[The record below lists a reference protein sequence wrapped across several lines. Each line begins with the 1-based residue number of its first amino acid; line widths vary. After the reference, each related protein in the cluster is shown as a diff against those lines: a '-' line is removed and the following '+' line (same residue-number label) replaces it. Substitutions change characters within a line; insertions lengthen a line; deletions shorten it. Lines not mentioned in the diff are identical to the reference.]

1 MPLTDPRRND
11 SGWSS
16 VTMDDRIEDLRE
28 RRERAAKGGG
38 EERIESQHEKGKMT
52 ARERIDYF
60 LDDGTF
66 HEFDRFRTHRNHT
79 FGMEEQ
85 RIPGDGVV
93 TGYGEVNGRKTFVFA
108 HDFTVFGGSLGE
120 VFAEKVCKVMDKAMD
135 VGAPVVGLNDSAGAR
150 IQEGVASLGGF
161 AEIFRRNTEASGVI
175 PQISAIMGPCAG
187 GAVYSPAITDF
198 TFMVTDTSH
207 MFITGPDVVETV
219 TGEAVSFEELGG
231 AVTHSSTSGVAHF
244 AEESEEEALD
254 DIARLLSY
262 LPANNVED
270 PPRVDPWDDPDRA
283 DEELTEIVP
292 DAPRKPYD
300 MTDVVERVVD
310 EGSFFEVHEDFAKN
324 LVVGFARLDGHSV
337 GVLANNPR
345 VNAGTLDIEASQN
358 GARFVRFCDAFNVPI
373 LTFED
378 VPGFM
383 PGTDQEHGGIIR
395 HGAKLLY
402 AYSEA
407 TVPLLT
413 VITRKAYGGAYCV
426 MASKHIGGDVNYAW
440 PTAEIA
446 VMGPKGAVN
455 VLYREELAEA
465 DDPEA
470 RRQELIDEYREE
482 FANPYTAADRGFI
495 DDVIEPTE
503 TRARLVEDLR
513 MLRGKRADG
522 PDKKHGNIPI

>member
-1 MPLTDPRRND
+1 ME
-11 SGWSS
+11 
-16 VTMDDRIEDLRE
+16 DRIEDLRE
-28 RRERAAKGGG
+28 RRERASKGGG
-38 EERIESQHEKGKMT
+38 EDRIESQHEKGKMT

-66 HEFDRFRTHRNHT
+66 HEFDRFRTHRNHK
-79 FGMEEQ
+79 FGMEETK
-85 RIPGDGVV
+85 IPGDGVV
-93 TGYGEVNGRKTFVFA
+93 TGYGEVNGRKVFVFA

-198 TFMVTDTSH
+198 TFMVKDTSH
-207 MFITGPDVVETV
+207 MFITGPDVIETV
-219 TGEAVSFEELGG
+219 TGEQVSFEELGG
-231 AVTHSSTSGVAHF
+231 AVTHSATSGVAHF
-244 AEESEEEALD
+244 AADSEEEALD

-270 PPRVDPWDDPDRA
+270 PPRVEPWDDPEREA
-283 DEELTEIVP
+283 DELEEIVP
-292 DAPRKPYD
+292 NAPRKPYD
-300 MTDVVERVVD
+300 MHDVIGGVVD
-310 EGSFFEVHEDFAKN
+310 EGSFFEVHERFAKN
-324 LVVGFARLDGHSV
+324 VIVGFARLDGHAI
-337 GVLANNPR
+337 GVVANNPR
-345 VNAGTLDIEASQN
+345 VNAGTLDIESSQK
-358 GARFVRFCDAFNVPI
+358 GARFVRFCDAFNIPI

-402 AYSEA
+402 AFSEA

-426 MASKHIGGDVNYAW
+426 MSSKHIGGDVNYAW

-455 VLYREELAEA
+455 VLYREELSEAE
-465 DDPEA
+465 DPDA

-482 FANPYTAADRGFI
+482 FANPYIAADRGFV
-495 DDVIEPTE
+495 DDVIEPAE
-503 TRARLVEDLR
+503 TRARLVDDLH
-513 MLRGKRADG
+513 MLKGKRTDQ
-522 PDKKHGNIPI
+522 PPKKHGNIPI

>member
-1 MPLTDPRRND
+1 M
-11 SGWSS
+11 
-16 VTMDDRIEDLRE
+16 TMDDRIDDLRD
-28 RRERAAKGGG
+28 RREEAKKGGG
-38 EERIESQHEKGKMT
+38 EDRIASQHEKGKMT
-52 ARERIDYF
+52 ARERVEYF

-66 HEFDRFRTHRNHT
+66 HEFDQFRTHRTHT
-79 FGMEEQ
+79 FGMEEKQ
-85 RIPGDGVV
+85 IPGDGVV
-93 TGYGEVNGRKTFVFA
+93 TGYGEVSGRTVFVFA

-120 VFAEKVCKVMDKAMD
+120 VFAEKVCKVMDQAMD

-150 IQEGVASLGGF
+150 IQEGVASLAGY
-161 AEIFRRNTEASGVI
+161 ADIFKRNTDASGVI

-198 TFMVTDTSH
+198 TFMVKETSH
-207 MFITGPDVVETV
+207 MFITGPDVIETV
-219 TGEAVSFEELGG
+219 TGEQVSFEELGG

-244 AEESEEEALD
+244 AADSEEEALD
-254 DIARLLSY
+254 DIALLLSY
-262 LPANNVED
+262 LPQNNVED
-270 PPRVDPWDDPDRA
+270 PPRVDPWDDPDR
-283 DEELTEIVP
+283 EPTELNSIVP
-292 DAPRKPYD
+292 NQPRKPYD
-300 MTDVVERVVD
+300 MIDVIELVVD
-310 EGSFFEVHEDFAKN
+310 EGSFFEVQENFAKN
-324 LVVGFARLDGHSV
+324 IVIGFARLDGHSI
-337 GVLANNPR
+337 GVVANQPR
-345 VNAGTLDIEASQN
+345 VNAGTLDIDASQK

-455 VLYREELAEA
+455 ILYRKELEET
-465 DDPEA
+465 DDPET

-482 FANPYTAADRGFI
+482 FANPYTAADRGFV
-495 DDVIEPTE
+495 DDVIEPPE
-503 TRARLVEDLR
+503 TRSRLIDDLDV
-513 MLRGKRADG
+513 LLSKRTSL
-522 PDKKHGNIPI
+522 PEKKHGNIPI